1 MRLVVLKEIRPN
13 EERVAMVPQVLG
25 RFVKGGAKV
34 TVEAGA
40 GAGAFMPDAEYAAAG
55 AEVSAD
61 VAAMLAEAD
70 VVVKVCPPT
79 TDDSLGRCEVDLLRG
94 GSVLVS
100 LLDPLGSPERIE
112 RLAGRGVTSLALER
126 IPRIARAQSMDVLS
140 SMSTLAGY
148 KAALMAADAL
158 RRIAPM
164 MMTAAGT
171 IRPAAAVVIGA
182 GVAGLQAVA
191 TAKRLGAVVKAID
204 VRPGVKEQVESL
216 GAKFIPMEVRHEAE
230 GSGGYARDLGEAFY
244 RREQEIIAPHL
255 KDADMV
261 ITTALI
267 PGRPAP
273 VLITEAMV
281 RSMKAGSVV
290 VDLAAASGGNCALTE
305 PDRRVRRHGVVILG
319 PTNLPSELSVH
330 ASQMFSRNVGAL
342 LDELLDE
349 GGQIRL
355 DMDNEIVRAA
365 LVTHGGRVVHG
376 PPGGAPEKAEAK
388 G

>member
-1 MRLVVLKEIRPN
+1 MRLVVLKEIGPN
-13 EERVAMVPQVLG
+13 EKRVAMVPQVLE
-25 RFVKGGAKV
+25 RLVKAGAKV

-40 GAGAFMPDAEYAAAG
+40 GAGAFIADADYAAAG

-61 VAAMLAEAD
+61 VAGMLAEAD
-70 VVVKVCPPT
+70 VVVKVRPPT
-79 TDDSLGRCEVDLLRG
+79 MDDSHGRCEVDLLRG

-100 LLDPLGSPERIE
+100 LLDPPGSPERIE
-112 RLAGRGVTSLALER
+112 RLAARGVASLALER
-126 IPRIARAQSMDVLS
+126 VPRIARAQSMDVLS

-171 IRPAAAVVIGA
+171 IRPAAALVIGA

-204 VRPGVKEQVESL
+204 VRPAVREQVASL

-255 KDADMV
+255 KEADMV
-261 ITTALI
+261 VTTALV

-273 VLITEAMV
+273 ALITEAMV

-290 VDLAAASGGNCALTE
+290 VDLAAASGGNCVLTE
-305 PDRRVRRHGVVILG
+305 PDARVRRHGVVILG
-319 PTNLPSELSVH
+319 PTNLPGELSVH
-330 ASQMFSRNVGAL
+330 ASQMFSRNVAAL
-342 LDELLDE
+342 LAELLGED
-349 GGQIRL
+349 GQVRL
-355 DMDNEIVRAA
+355 DLDNEIVRAI
-365 LVTHGGRVVHG
+365 LVTHEGRVLA
-376 PPGGAPEKAEAK
+376 GGAGPAGEKAEAK
-388 G
+388 E